1 MESESASP
9 PPGSQDA
16 RARADVSWSQRRNG
30 TFLDLNVREQL
41 RRSGPQRLSVRRTR
55 RSKRRSKP
63 VPLWMVKIRTLP
75 LY

>member
-1 MESESASP
+1 MESESEPTTGIA
-9 PPGSQDA
+9 GSA
-16 RARADVSWSQRRNG
+16 ARADVSWSQRRNG

-41 RRSGPQRLSVRRTR
+41 RRSGLQRLSVRRTR

-63 VPLWMVKIRTLP
+63 VPVWMVKIRTLP